1 MLISIFLKID
11 TELPQYNTAPREI
24 SLSIDK
30 KYKNR
35 KLSIKALTEGVIF
48 DDLFIQKN
56 TLNINNL
63 YEKLV

>member
-1 MLISIFLKID
+1 MD

-48 DDLFIQKN
+48 DDLFIQK
-56 TLNINNL
+56 IH
-63 YEKLV
+63 

>member
-1 MLISIFLKID
+1 MD

-35 KLSIKALTEGVIF
+35 KFSIKALTEDIIF
-48 DDLFIQKN
+48 DNLFIQK
-56 TLNINNL
+56 IH
-63 YEKLV
+63 

>member
-1 MLISIFLKID
+1 MAFLFALNAYSILLKLKMD
-11 TELPQYNTAPREI
+11 TELSQYNTAPREI

-48 DDLFIQKN
+48 DDLFIQE
-56 TLNINNL
+56 IH
-63 YEKLV
+63 

>member
-1 MLISIFLKID
+1 MD
-11 TELPQYNTAPREI
+11 TELPQYNTASREI
-24 SLSIDK
+24 SLLIDK

-35 KLSIKALTEGVIF
+35 KLSIKALTEDIIF
-48 DDLFIQKN
+48 DNLFIQKN